1 MFYFTSLI
9 TEVYR
14 LRLEISAASVR
25 HRIYIPNQFTV
36 EPGYLWYGQAIF
48 CVDVFLSH
56 DNKEFQIL
64 MLLADVPCG
73 WIDYYLPMA
82 DNFQV
87 KI

>member
-1 MFYFTSLI
+1 MFYSTSLI

-14 LRLEISAASVR
+14 LRLEISAAWVC
-25 HRIYIPNQFTV
+25 HRIDILNQFTV
-36 EPGYLWYGQAIF
+36 EQTIYGMAKQYF
-48 CVDVFLSH
+48 VWMCLSR

-64 MLLADVPCG
+64 MLLADVSCG
-73 WIDYYLPMA
+73 WIDYYVPMA